1 VFLFSLI
8 RDALQRQGRDF
19 IRYPLKHYLDTFKI
33 DCVLDVGANVG
44 QYAMHIRSLGYR
56 GRIESFEPLGSA
68 SEKLRLKANQH
79 GAGKWKVHNYALGSA
94 PATDTI
100 NVSTHSAASSFR
112 KLSAIEHAIDL
123 TTVGHETVTIVR
135 LDSIYSELCASSD
148 NVCLKIDTQGFE
160 MQVLEGAGTRL
171 SEIKL
176 IQLEASLVPQY
187 MGESLI
193 EDLIAYLRSRSFVP
207 IWIINGYTAKPSF
220 QLYQADVIFVRSD
233 LL

>member
-1 VFLFSLI
+1 MFLFSLI
-8 RDALQRQGRDF
+8 RNALQRQGRDF
-19 IRYPLKHYLDTFKI
+19 IRYPLKRYFDTFKI
-33 DCVLDVGANVG
+33 DCVLDVGANIG
-44 QYAMHIRSLGYR
+44 QYATHI
-56 GRIESFEPLGSA
+56 RIESFEPLGSA
-68 SEKLRLKANQH
+68 SEKLRSKAKQD

-94 PATDTI
+94 PGTDTI

-123 TTVGHETVTIVR
+123 TTVGQETVTIVR
-135 LDSIYSELCASSD
+135 LDSIYSELCASSE

-207 IWIINGYTAKPSF
+207 IWIINGYAAEPSF
-220 QLYQADVIFVRSD
+220 QLYQADVIFARSD